1 VYASYQVNDPS
12 LTFNSLVYHP
22 DGLTLLIKNWQET
35 KTGLMA
41 NIPIGCYAYKRV
53 DQTIQ
58 DPVWEAAK
66 QKKQSNGLCD
76 CDPAGQWSN
85 QPHVELTTTEIFMS
99 APHIRNTDGQPYD
112 PVNGEGVITLFVFL
126 CGPQSRGTIRL
137 SSNDPR
143 SMPIIDHAWLDND
156 LDLTVLAEGCRLGHE
171 VLTKGKGTKDIII
184 GPWPK
189 TFSYPETTTGWKEHV
204 RMFSDACY
212 HSGGTCKMAPD
223 SDPMGVVDCRL
234 RVRNV
239 TGLRIAD
246 MSIMPILNSGHT
258 QAPAYAIGEKVAHMV
273 LEDAN
278 DSSTTNI

>member
-1 VYASYQVNDPS
+1 
-12 LTFNSLVYHP
+12 
-22 DGLTLLIKNWQET
+22 
-35 KTGLMA
+35 
-41 NIPIGCYAYKRV
+41 
-53 DQTIQ
+53 
-58 DPVWEAAK
+58 
-66 QKKQSNGLCD
+66 
-76 CDPAGQWSN
+76 
-85 QPHVELTTTEIFMS
+85 
-99 APHIRNTDGQPYD
+99 
-112 PVNGEGVITLFVFL
+112 
-126 CGPQSRGTIRL
+126 
-137 SSNDPR
+137 
-143 SMPIIDHAWLDND
+143 MPIIDHAWLDND